1 VGKEDRKKTLNKLV
15 YVDFGCSKK
24 YMQCFHDM
32 CLISTTLMMTGSVLL
47 PSALQEASGIFG
59 VVDQLSAPI

>member
-1 VGKEDRKKTLNKLV
+1 MLILAALKN
-15 YVDFGCSKK
+15 
-24 YMQCFHDM
+24 MQSFHDM

-59 VVDQLSAPI
+59 VVDQLSAPR